1 MIEST
6 LIIGIGNPLRG
17 DDAVGW
23 SIIDELTQ
31 HLLKANISLIK
42 VQQLTMDLVDTLQ
55 AVDRVIFID
64 ARHGDSPGKIQHQR
78 IAANT
83 SLEGN
88 VSHYFDPGTL
98 LAAVQALYGYH
109 PIAELYT
116 IVAESF
122 EYGADLTRSVQTSAS
137 KLANRLIVDL
147 SSQG

>member
-1 MIEST
+1 MIESV

-64 ARHGDSPGKIQHQR
+64 ARHGDSPGIIHHQR
-78 IAANT
+78 IGANT
-83 SLEGN
+83 SLGGN

-98 LAAVQALYGYH
+98 LAAVQALYGHH
-109 PIAELYT
+109 PFAELYT

-122 EYGADLTRSVQTSAS
+122 EYGADLTRSVQTSAR
-137 KLANRLIVDL
+137 KLANRLIIDY
-147 SSQG
+147 SAQG